1 MAIVFDSDAGTI
13 SGLSVGGLPDG
24 MVDGD
29 MLAANAITA
38 GKIADGTIANADI
51 NASAAIAG
59 SKISGSFGKVLQVI
73 YGTTNTQ
80 VQHGQT
86 SYIDTGL
93 NASITPSA
101 TSSKVLILVSQNIV
115 VKTDTSSERPFYWN
129 IVRGSSPSTQLIYAG
144 GEVDTNT
151 SNQFMSN
158 AFNGLNFLDSPNT
171 TAATTYKTQ
180 FKLAGQQA
188 DIYAQPNSTNSTI
201 ILMEIGA

>member
-115 VKTDTSSERPFYWN
+115 VKTDTSSERPVYWN
-129 IVRGSSPSTQLIYAG
+129 IVRDSTQLVYAG
-144 GEVDTNT
+144 SEVDTNT
-151 SNQFMSN
+151 TNQFRGDV
-158 AFNGLNFLDSPNT
+158 FNGLNFLDSPNT
-171 TAATTYKTQ
+171 TSATTYKTQ
-180 FKLAGQQA
+180 FKLTAQQA
-188 DIYAQPNSTNSTI
+188 DIYAQNNSTNSTI
-201 ILMEIGA
+201 ILMEIAG